1 MNYIELINNFWRL
14 NKEYQFT
21 SYEVQLYFKILD
33 ISNSLGWKNP
43 FNQSNALICAECSI
57 SEPKL
62 IAVRNKLK
70 QVGLIEFE
78 SGKVK
83 RQLTVYKIL
92 GLTEFSLNGSQSD
105 SLNGSLSD
113 SLNGENRLDNNKHI
127 NKTKPN
133 KNVLLGKEPKEQ
145 AFSFR
150 AELIKSGGAEKLVDD
165 WLKVRK
171 TKKATNSETA
181 FSGFMKQVEKSKKS
195 INEVLSI
202 CIEKDWKGFNADWVT
217 QKPTFNNGN
226 SNGFKFDKNR

>member
-1 MNYIELINNFWRL
+1 MNYIELLNNFWRL

-21 SYEVQLYFKILD
+21 SYETQLYFKILD

-62 IAVRNKLK
+62 ISIRNKLK
-70 QVGLIEFE
+70 QVGLIDFE

-92 GLTEFSLNGSQSD
+92 GLTTFSLNDSLND
-105 SLNGSLSD
+105 SLNGSLND
-113 SLNGENRLDNNKHI
+113 SLNGVNRLDNNKHI
-127 NKTKPN
+127 NKTKLN
-133 KNVLLGKEPKEQ
+133 NVLLEKEPKAGFQ
-145 AFSFR
+145 FR
-150 AELIKSGGAEKLVDD
+150 AELLKISGDEKLVDD

-181 FSGFMKQVEKSKKS
+181 LAGFLKQVEISKRP
-195 INEVLSI
+195 INEVLMI
-202 CIEKDWKGFNADWVT
+202 CIQKDWKGFSASWPIESTNFKNNVT
-217 QKPTFNNGN
+217 NGP
-226 SNGFKFDKNR
+226 KFDKNR